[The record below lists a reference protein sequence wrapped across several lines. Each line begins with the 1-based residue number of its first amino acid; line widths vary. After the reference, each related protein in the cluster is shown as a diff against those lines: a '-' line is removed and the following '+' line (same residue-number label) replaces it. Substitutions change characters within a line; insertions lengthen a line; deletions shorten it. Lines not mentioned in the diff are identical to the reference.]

1 MCWGTKRIDRDMMR
15 FASSAH
21 TADTADTAPKGDRII
36 YPVNTRLVSA
46 SERILLALWVGSLW
60 VAGFVVAPLLF
71 AELDD
76 RALAGS
82 VAGSLF
88 TLTSYIG
95 LVSGSLLLVFNGVS
109 FRRINWRA
117 AVIVGMLLLVVVGQY
132 VITPMVADLRV
143 QGLTDTPRFGQLH
156 GLASV
161 LFILTSVLGL
171 VLVAA
176 GQQGRD

>member
-1 MCWGTKRIDRDMMR
+1 MK
-15 FASSAH
+15 ASLLPA
-21 TADTADTAPKGDRII
+21 A
-36 YPVNTRLVSA
+36 
-46 SERILLALWVGSLW
+46 ERILLTLWVGSLW

-95 LVSGSLLLVFNGVS
+95 LVCGCLLLLLNAAG
-109 FRRINWRA
+109 FRCSNWRA
-117 AVIVGMLLLVVVGQY
+117 VIMICMLLLVMIGQF
-132 VITPMVADLRV
+132 VITPMVAELRV
-143 QGLTDTPRFGQLH
+143 QGLTDTSRFGQLH

-161 LFILTSVLGL
+161 LFLITSVLGL

-176 GQQGRD
+176 GQRDRDYD